1 VVGSGDTSNYSLGLD
16 RPNLSGTEGEL
27 SETGSSIETAL
38 DSDMATRGAALSQAE
53 LNAQGG
59 NSVVVIL
66 SKMLDEPDLELRTE
80 VAEGLCK
87 LLMIGAI
94 SSPKLLSRLLLMWY
108 NPMTESNSKL
118 RHILGTF
125 FPLYAS
131 MSKAHHMAIECAFI
145 PTMKVLFDAP
155 HTSPLADIDTEDV
168 GMFLVHL
175 CREDMLQSYQPSRP
189 AVEGEITVSSVHDTL
204 AFTVCNEI
212 LSAPDSFQTKVLV
225 KLLTNLQIT
234 SNNYVRTQ
242 CLV

>member
-1 VVGSGDTSNYSLGLD
+1 
-16 RPNLSGTEGEL
+16 
-27 SETGSSIETAL
+27 
-38 DSDMATRGAALSQAE
+38 
-53 LNAQGG
+53 
-59 NSVVVIL
+59 VVIL
-66 SKMLDEPDLELRTE
+66 SKMLDEPDLEL
-80 VAEGLCK
+80 
-87 LLMIGAI
+87 IGAI

-131 MSKAHHMAIECAFI
+131 MSKAHQMAIECAFI